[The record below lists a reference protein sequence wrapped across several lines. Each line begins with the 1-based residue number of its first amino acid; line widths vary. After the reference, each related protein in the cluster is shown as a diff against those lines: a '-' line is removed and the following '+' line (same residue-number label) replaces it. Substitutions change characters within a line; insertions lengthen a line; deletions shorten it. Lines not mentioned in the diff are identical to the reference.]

1 MGKPVL
7 PPFQFLVDD
16 HGASVWR
23 FCRAMLGAHD
33 GDDCYQ
39 ETMVAALRAYPDLR
53 HDQNLR
59 AWLFTIAHRKA
70 IDWHRRTTRRGEVN
84 LDGDEPA
91 VAQPRAGRRPDDVDP
106 VADAALW
113 TAVGELPPKQ
123 RAAVV
128 QRFVGDLA
136 YVDIAAALDCSE
148 AAARQNV
155 RAGLRALR
163 AALDESEVLEV
174 IP

>member
-1 MGKPVL
+1 MAKRLL
-7 PPFQFLVDD
+7 PPFQFLIDD
-16 HGASVWR
+16 HGSSVWR
-23 FCRAMLGAHD
+23 FCRGMLGAHD

-53 HDQNLR
+53 DDQNLR

-70 IDWHRRTTRRGEVN
+70 IDWHRRTTRRGEVSI
-84 LDGDEPA
+84 DGHESAAHPGPD
-91 VAQPRAGRRPDDVDP
+91 RRPDDVDP
-106 VADAALW
+106 VADDALW

-128 QRFVGDLA
+128 HRFVGDLA
-136 YVDIAAALDCSE
+136 YADIAAALDCSE

-163 AALDESEVLEV
+163 ASLGESEVLEV
-174 IP
+174 AR

>member
-1 MGKPVL
+1 MAKRLL

-16 HGASVWR
+16 HGVSVWR

-53 HDQNLR
+53 DDQNLR
-59 AWLFTIAHRKA
+59 GWLFTIAHRKA
-70 IDWHRRTTRRGEVN
+70 IDWHRRTKRRGEVSI
-84 LDGDEPA
+84 DGHEPR
-91 VAQPRAGRRPDDVDP
+91 VGRSGSSRRADDVDP

-128 QRFVGDLA
+128 HRFIGDLA
-136 YVDIAAALDCSE
+136 YIDIAAALDCSE

-163 AALDESEVLEV
+163 ASLGESQVLEV
-174 IP
+174 AP